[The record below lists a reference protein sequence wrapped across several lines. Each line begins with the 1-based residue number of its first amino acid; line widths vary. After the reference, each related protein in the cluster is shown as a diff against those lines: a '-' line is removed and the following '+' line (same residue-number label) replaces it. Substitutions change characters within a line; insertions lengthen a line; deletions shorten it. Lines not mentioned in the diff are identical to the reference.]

1 MARKNKSI
9 EALATAIKKKPIKRV
24 NPLDGL
30 DAYSDIV
37 NQFDLDKH
45 PRFIYQA
52 IREAQKVRIDS
63 VDEHLSLYSNT
74 YVTLTVNEKNFVI
87 VHEQDIKKG
96 ILREC
101 GHETMIRIDELIE
114 EQNNAD

>member
-9 EALATAIKKKPIKRV
+9 EALATAIKKKPIIKV
-24 NPLDGL
+24 DPLDEL
-30 DAYSDIV
+30 DAYLDIV

-52 IREAQKVRIDS
+52 IREAQKIRVDS
-63 VDEHLSLYSNT
+63 VNEHLSIYSDT
-74 YVTLTVNEKNFVI
+74 YVSLTSKEKNFVI
-87 VHEQDIKKG
+87 VHEQDIKGG

-101 GHETMIRIDELIE
+101 GHETMIRIEELLE